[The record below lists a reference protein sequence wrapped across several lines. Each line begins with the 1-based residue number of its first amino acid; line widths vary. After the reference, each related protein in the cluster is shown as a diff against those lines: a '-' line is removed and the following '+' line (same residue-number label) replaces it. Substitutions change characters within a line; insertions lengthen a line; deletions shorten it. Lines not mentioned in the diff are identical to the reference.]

1 MLKNVF
7 RIRIQDAEKMQKIL
21 SYFDTNK
28 NVAKAF
34 FRLDRQELLLRLSDI
49 KFNIPLKL
57 SNLVYLANAYQV
69 RDEYIFGI
77 TPKSILKLV
86 E

>member
-34 FRLDRQELLLRLSDI
+34 FRLGQEFLLRLSDI